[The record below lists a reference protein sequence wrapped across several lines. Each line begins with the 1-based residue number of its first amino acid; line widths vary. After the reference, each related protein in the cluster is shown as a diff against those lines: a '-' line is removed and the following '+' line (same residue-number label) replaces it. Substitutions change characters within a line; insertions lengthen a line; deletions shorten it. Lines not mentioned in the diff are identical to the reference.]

1 MTNMDI
7 ESIDLEKVT
16 TWNLDTNQGF
26 TMEQNLMKQAAFA
39 SFLIERDFGREIPP
53 YVIATAAIHESSH
66 ESNSKYGV
74 DYLDIARAAIHE
86 SSYRSNTTCAVD
98 YLKDVCDCQLSLAE
112 FSGRISF
119 FPFDPQLELDPILYK
134 QPLIF
139 GVNGFDFFVGFFSG
153 ALAVS
158 AIVCFLF

>member
-1 MTNMDI
+1 MKQD
-7 ESIDLEKVT
+7 
-16 TWNLDTNQGF
+16 
-26 TMEQNLMKQAAFA
+26 LMKQAAFA
-39 SFLIERDFGREIPP
+39 SFLIERDFGRQIPP
-53 YVIATAAIHESSH
+53 HVIATAAIHESSY
-66 ESNSKYGV
+66 ESNSRYGV
-74 DYLDIARAAIHE
+74 DCLDIARAAIHE
-86 SSYRSNTTCAVD
+86 SSYRSKSTYAVD

-112 FSGRISF
+112 FSGRILF
-119 FPFDPQLELDPILYK
+119 FPFDPQPELEPVLYK